1 MADPQQPTPPA
12 PPQPTKLQIKLEEA
26 VAHGVYANMVLIHS
40 NDSEF
45 TLDFCHIHPHQ
56 PLASVRARVITSPRH
71 VKRFLRILSQQLDRW
86 EKMHGEIGPLT
97 PSEAEGSYH

>member
-1 MADPQQPTPPA
+1 MADPQQPVPPA
-12 PPQPTKLQIKLEEA
+12 QPTKLQIKLDEPI
-26 VAHGVYANMVLIHS
+26 AHGVYANMVLIHS

-71 VKRFLRILSQQLDRW
+71 VKRFLRILTQQLDRW
-86 EKMHGEIGPLT
+86 EKMHGEIGQLT
-97 PSEAEGSYH
+97 PGEAEGSYH